1 MTDLPALT
9 DLQEANGLEMG
20 HILQSNHACRD
31 ICHLIVSEMQKNL
44 VKYIIEN
51 NLKVGFM
58 IDESTTI
65 SKKKEAL
72 VICLCCSLPESMDT
86 SSFFSDLIELENTR
100 TASIV
105 EMFLS
110 NLHSNGF

>member
-1 MTDLPALT
+1 MTVLPALI

-20 HILQSNHACRD
+20 HILQSNHALTD
-31 ICHLIVSEMQKNL
+31 ICHLIVSKMQKNL

-65 SKKKEAL
+65 SKKKRAL
-72 VICLCCSLPESMDT
+72 VICLHYRLPESVDT
-86 SSFFSDLIELENTR
+86 SSFFFDLIELDNRADNSTSYIPNHHENP
-100 TASIV
+100 
-105 EMFLS
+105 
-110 NLHSNGF
+110 